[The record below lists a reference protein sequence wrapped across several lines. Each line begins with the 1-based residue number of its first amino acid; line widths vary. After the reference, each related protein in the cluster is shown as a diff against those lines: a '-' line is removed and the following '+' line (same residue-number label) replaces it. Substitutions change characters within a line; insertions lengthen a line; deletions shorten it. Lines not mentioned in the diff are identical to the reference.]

1 MQKGQIFMNITTR
14 GASLTSV
21 HPTSLAGVGFGR
33 IFSDRMFAMEYSP
46 VLGWHDARIQP
57 MQEISLHPACCVFH
71 YGAEVFEGLKAYRRA
86 DGDIDL
92 FRVIDNGKRLA
103 SSCERMNL
111 PEIDPQDFVEAVK
124 AFVRAQAGWVPDEAG
139 TSLYLRPFVIC
150 TDTQLGVHGIT
161 NAAFYIIASPVGS
174 YYPKGLAPVRI
185 AIERDDV
192 RAVRGG
198 TGYAKCGGNYAAAAR
213 ATVRAEKAGYDQV
226 LWLDGVERRYIEEV
240 GAMNVIFKIGGKII
254 TPSLTG
260 SILPGIT
267 RSTCITLLREMGYEV
282 EERRLD
288 VAELLEAAKSGMLE
302 EAWGCGTAAVI
313 SPIGVLHFDGEDY
326 AVHGG
331 GIGPVSQTLY
341 DTITGIQYGRIADT
355 HGWVTK
361 LEVARAL
368 PFGA

>member
-14 GASLTSV
+14 GTSLTSV

-46 VLGWHDARIQP
+46 ALGWHDARIQP

-226 LWLDGVERRYIEEV
+226 LWLDGVERCYIEEV
-240 GAMNVIFKIGGKII
+240 GAMNVMFKIGGKII

-267 RSTCITLLREMGYEV
+267 RSTCITLLRETGYEV

>member
-1 MQKGQIFMNITTR
+1 MNITTISS
-14 GASLTSV
+14 ALQAVPPVT
-21 HPTSLAGVGFGR
+21 LAGVGFGK
-33 IFSDRMFAMEYSP
+33 IFADRMFAMDYTPAE
-46 VLGWHDARIQP
+46 GWHDARIQP
-57 MQEISLHPACCVFH
+57 LQDISLHPACCVFH

-86 DGDIDL
+86 DREIQF
-92 FRVIDNGKRLA
+92 FRPIDNGRRLA
-103 SSCERMNL
+103 SSCERMDL
-111 PEIDPQDFVEAVK
+111 PEIAPAEFVEAIK
-124 AFVRAQAGWVPDEAG
+124 ALVREEANWVPSEPG

-150 TDTQLGVHGIT
+150 TDTQLGVHGVS

-174 YYPKGLAPVRI
+174 YYSKGLTPVRI

-226 LWLDGVERRYIEEV
+226 LWLDGVERRFIEEV
-240 GAMNVIFKIGGKII
+240 GAMNVMFKIDGKII

-267 RSTCITLLREMGYEV
+267 RSTCITLLHELGFEV
-282 EERRLD
+282 QERRLD
-288 VAELLEAAKSGMLE
+288 VSELLEAAKSGTLE

-313 SPIGVLHFDGEDY
+313 SPIGMLHFDGADY
-326 AVHGG
+326 PVRDG
-331 GIGPVSQTLY
+331 GIGPVSRALY

-355 HGWVTK
+355 HHWTTVVD
-361 LEVARAL
+361 LPQRHAL

>member
-46 VLGWHDARIQP
+46 ALGWHDARIQP

-185 AIERDDV
+185 AIEHDDV

-226 LWLDGVERRYIEEV
+226 LWLDGVERR
-240 GAMNVIFKIGGKII
+240 
-254 TPSLTG
+254 
-260 SILPGIT
+260 
-267 RSTCITLLREMGYEV
+267 
-282 EERRLD
+282 
-288 VAELLEAAKSGMLE
+288 
-302 EAWGCGTAAVI
+302 
-313 SPIGVLHFDGEDY
+313 
-326 AVHGG
+326 
-331 GIGPVSQTLY
+331 
-341 DTITGIQYGRIADT
+341 
-355 HGWVTK
+355 
-361 LEVARAL
+361 
-368 PFGA
+368 

>member
-1 MQKGQIFMNITTR
+1 MNITITSPDHPSAPP
-14 GASLTSV
+14 ASLT
-21 HPTSLAGVGFGR
+21 GVGFGR
-33 IFSDRMFAMEYSP
+33 VFADRMFSMDYTPADN
-46 VLGWHDARIQP
+46 WHNARIEP
-57 MQEISLHPACCVFH
+57 LHALTLHPACCVFH

-86 DGDIDL
+86 DGGVQL
-92 FRVIDNGKRLA
+92 FRPIENGRRLFH
-103 SSCERMNL
+103 SCERMDL
-111 PEIDPQDFVEAVK
+111 PPLDPDAFVEAVTD
-124 AFVRAQAGWVPDEAG
+124 FVREEVTWVPNEPG

-174 YYPKGLAPVRI
+174 YYLRGLAPVRI

-240 GAMNVIFKIGGKII
+240 GAMNVMFKIAGKIV

-267 RSTCITLLREMGYEV
+267 RSTCITLLREMGFVV

-288 VAELLEAAKSGMLE
+288 VNELLEAARTGALE

-313 SPIGVLHFDGEDY
+313 SPIGTLGFGGNDY
-326 AVHGG
+326 TIQGG
-331 GIGPVSQTLY
+331 GIGPVAKTLY
-341 DTITGIQYGRIADT
+341 ATITGIQYGRIPDR
-355 HGWVTK
+355 HGWIVPLHGK
-361 LEVARAL
+361 IL
-368 PFGA
+368 PSRIA

>member
-1 MQKGQIFMNITTR
+1 MNITITKADHAAVPP
-14 GASLTSV
+14 ASLTD
-21 HPTSLAGVGFGR
+21 VGFGR
-33 IFSDRMFAMEYSP
+33 VFADRMFVMDYTPAD
-46 VLGWHDARIQP
+46 GWHDARIEP
-57 MQEISLHPACCVFH
+57 LHALALHPACCVFH

-86 DGDIDL
+86 DGGIQL
-92 FRVIDNGKRLA
+92 FRPLDNGRRLA
-103 SSCERMNL
+103 ASCERMGL
-111 PEIDPQDFVEAVK
+111 PQLDPDAFVEAVVS
-124 AFVRAQAGWVPDEAG
+124 FVSEAAQWVPREAG

-150 TDTQLGVHGIT
+150 TDTQLGVHGVR

-174 YYPKGLAPVRI
+174 YYPCGLAPVRI

-213 ATVRAEKAGYDQV
+213 ATVRAEQAGYDQV

-240 GAMNVIFKIGGKII
+240 GAMNVMFKIGDTVV

-267 RSTCITLLREMGYEV
+267 RSTCITLLREAGYRV

-288 VAELLEAAKSGMLE
+288 VSELLAAARTGTLE

-313 SPIGVLHFDGEDY
+313 SPIGTLAFDGVDY
-326 AVHGG
+326 TVGTG
-331 GIGPVSQTLY
+331 GIGALSQRLY
-341 DTITGIQYGRIADT
+341 DTITGIQYGRRADGHQWVLPVPARHKGHRIA
-355 HGWVTK
+355 
-361 LEVARAL
+361 
-368 PFGA
+368 

>member
-1 MQKGQIFMNITTR
+1 MQKGQVFMNITAR

-21 HPTSLAGVGFGR
+21 HPTTLNGVGFGR

-46 VLGWHDARIQP
+46 ALGWHDARIQP
-57 MQEISLHPACCVFH
+57 LQEISLHPACCVFH

-86 DGDIDL
+86 DGDVNL
-92 FRVIDNGKRLA
+92 FRVIDNGRRLA

-111 PEIDPQDFVEAVK
+111 PELDPQDFTEAVS
-124 AFVRAQAGWVPDEAG
+124 AFVRAQESWVPDEAG

-213 ATVRAEKAGYDQV
+213 ATVKAEKAGYDQV

-240 GAMNVIFKIGGKII
+240 GAMNVMFKIDGKIV

-267 RSTCITLLREMGYEV
+267 RSTCITLLREQGYEV
-282 EERRLD
+282 QERRLD
-288 VAELLEAAKSGMLE
+288 VAELLDAAKSGTLE

-313 SPIGVLHFDGEDY
+313 SPIGELAWNDEKYVVNQNQIGEL
-326 AVHGG
+326 
-331 GIGPVSQTLY
+331 SQKLY
-341 DTITGIQYGRIADT
+341 DELTGIQWG
-355 HGWVTK
+355 TK
-361 LEVARAL
+361 PD
-368 PFGA
+368 PFGWICPID